1 MSFGSGSDEL
11 LEKGIALLRANNP
24 LGALAFFEKAYS
36 ISKTPV
42 IQSYL
47 GLCIATERGKV
58 TDAIA
63 LCGEAIHHEPQNP
76 IHYLNLGKVYLK
88 AKQKAECL
96 DILRQ
101 GLAHGDD
108 PEIRALLEDIG
119 MRKPPFFAFL
129 SRGHILNKYIGLLLH
144 RLRMR

>member
-47 GLCIATERGKV
+47 GLCIATERGRV
-58 TDAIA
+58 SDAIA
-63 LCGEAIHHEPQNP
+63 LCREAMRQEPHNP
-76 IHYLNLGKVYLK
+76 IPYLNLGRVYLK
-88 AKQKAECL
+88 AKKKTECL

-101 GLAHGDD
+101 GLAQGDD

-119 MRKPPFFAFL
+119 MRKPPVFAFL

-144 RLRMR
+144 RLRIR